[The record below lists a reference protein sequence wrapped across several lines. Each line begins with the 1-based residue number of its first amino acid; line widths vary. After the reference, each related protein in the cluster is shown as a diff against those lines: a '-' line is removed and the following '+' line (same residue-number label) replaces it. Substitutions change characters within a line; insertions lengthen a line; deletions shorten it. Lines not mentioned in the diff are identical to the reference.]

1 VRQAARITIGQ
12 AVADL
17 KAEFPDVDIKESK
30 IRHLENEGLVE
41 PERTPSGY
49 RKYSVADMEKLRYI
63 IRAQREH
70 YLPLKVIK
78 EHLDALDRG
87 LEPPAPSGSPSVPEG
102 LMENPAPGVESLLT
116 GHSDVRISRR
126 ELVKTA
132 EITEELL
139 DQLDAFGL
147 VRPRTGSKHYDGDAL
162 VIARV
167 AGELAAYGLEP
178 RHLRAFKTAAD
189 REVGLVEQL
198 LSPIRRSRGRGR
210 GASRPDHGRAGGA
223 LGAPARRPGQ
233 GGAAVAALRR
243 CPPGHRG

>member
-1 VRQAARITIGQ
+1 MRQAARITIGQ

-30 IRHLENEGLVE
+30 IRHLENEGLIS

-49 RKYSVADMEKLRYI
+49 RKYAVEDMEKLRYI

-70 YLPLKVIK
+70 YLPLRVIR

-87 LEPPAPSGSPSVPEG
+87 LEAPTVSGSPSIPG
-102 LMENPAPGVESLLT
+102 ALMANPAPGVESLLA

-132 EITEELL
+132 EITEHT
-139 DQLDAFGL
+139 LDALENYGL
-147 VRPRTGSKHYDGDAL
+147 VRPRAGSKHYDADAL
-162 VIARV
+162 VIAKV
-167 AGELAAYGLEP
+167 AGELAAYGIEP

-189 REVGLVEQL
+189 REVGLMEQVV
-198 LSPIRRSRGRGR
+198 SPIRRSRED
-210 GASRPDHGRAGGA
+210 GAEGRAA
-223 LGAPARRPGQ
+223 Q
-233 GGAAVAALRR
+233 TIDEMAVLSVRLHAALVKAGLCSLR
-243 CPPGHRG
+243 

>member
-1 VRQAARITIGQ
+1 MAPATTQAVAKVGRITIGQ

-49 RKYSVADMEKLRYI
+49 RKYSVQDMEKLRYI

-87 LEPPAPSGSPSVPEG
+87 LEPPALSNSPSIPAG
-102 LMENPAPGVESLLT
+102 LLANPAPGVESILAGT
-116 GHSDVRISRR
+116 SDVRISRR
-126 ELVKTA
+126 ELIKTA

-139 DQLDAFGL
+139 VQLENFGL
-147 VRPRTGSKHYDGDAL
+147 VRLRTGSKHYDADAL

-178 RHLRAFKTAAD
+178 RHLRAFKTSAD
-189 REVGLVEQL
+189 REVGLIEQVL
-198 LSPIRRSRGRGR
+198 TPIRRSRED
-210 GASRPDHGRAGGA
+210 GAQGRAA
-223 LGAPARRPGQ
+223 QTMDEL
-233 GGAAVAALRR
+233 AVLSIRMHAALVKDGLRSLR
-243 CPPGHRG
+243 